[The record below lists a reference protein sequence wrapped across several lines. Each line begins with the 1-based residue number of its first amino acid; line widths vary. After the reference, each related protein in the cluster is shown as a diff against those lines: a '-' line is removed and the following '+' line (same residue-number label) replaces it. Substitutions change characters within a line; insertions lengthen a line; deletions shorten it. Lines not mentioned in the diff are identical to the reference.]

1 MKRQDGTI
9 TDQELALLEKWYNH
23 YADTAKAYNNPERY
37 LSDMQEMEA
46 VLMRQTTTEPIF
58 LWPRMV
64 AAAMVI
70 LLIGA
75 GLYFYEI
82 KNPHDNLQRIEKY
95 TNDIAPGKIGA
106 TLTLANGKKIHLADA
121 ANGTLAKEAGISINK
136 TASGQI
142 EYEIKEAALNDKSI
156 HTLTTAKGET
166 YTLVLPDKSKVWM
179 NAASSLTYTAGL
191 MSQGF
196 RKIKLEG
203 EAYFE
208 ISKDKK
214 HPFIVESNGEQVEV
228 LGTHFNVNAY
238 PDENAIRTTL
248 LEGSVKLTLTD
259 RKNASPNGSAIL
271 EPGQQAVSM
280 NNNIKIN
287 EVNTSL
293 VTAWKN
299 NKFIFDRLNIQ
310 EIMRMISRWY
320 NVEIVYEGPAPTD
333 TFWGSVP
340 RFENV
345 SEVLNTLKKTGNVQF
360 RIEGQRI
367 FVLR

>member
-9 TDQELALLEKWYNH
+9 TDQELALLENWYNH
-23 YADTAKAYNNPERY
+23 YADNAKPYNNPERY

-46 VLMRQTTTEPIF
+46 VLMQQTTTKTIL

-64 AAAMVI
+64 AAVMVI

-82 KNPHDNLQRIEKY
+82 KNPHQNLQRIEKY
-95 TNDIAPGKIGA
+95 TNDVLPGKIGA
-106 TLTLANGKKIHLADA
+106 TLTLASGKKIRLADA
-121 ANGTLAKEAGISINK
+121 ANGTVAKEAGISIKK

-166 YTLVLPDKSKVWM
+166 YTLILPDKSKVWM

-259 RKNASPNGSAIL
+259 RKNASRSGSAIL

-280 NNNIKIN
+280 NSNIKIN